1 MAEGGGTDLSAGA
14 DASMQ
19 ATLADIAS
27 VSHQQS
33 AAENF
38 PVALRIIPSRQRGHL
53 MRLYAFA
60 RFVDDVGDEAEGNRL
75 ELLDLIDQDVH
86 KLRTGR
92 PELPPVAGLAP
103 VMADCDLTIEPLLN
117 LIEANRIDQRVQ
129 RYASFDELLGYCRLS
144 AAPIGR
150 MVLQL
155 AGVAG
160 EDLIAKSD
168 SICAGLQVLEHC
180 QDVAEDAR
188 AGRVYLPSVDLQSA
202 GVADADLL
210 AASTSPQLR
219 TVVALQ
225 VDRARGLLQL
235 GRPLI
240 GRLRGWS
247 RFAVTGYLAG
257 GLATADALQ
266 SAGYNVLAGQIRPS
280 KVRTMTHATR
290 LMVGR

>member
-1 MAEGGGTDLSAGA
+1 
-14 DASMQ
+14 
-19 ATLADIAS
+19 
-27 VSHQQS
+27 
-33 AAENF
+33 
-38 PVALRIIPSRQRGHL
+38 
-53 MRLYAFA
+53 
-60 RFVDDVGDEAEGNRL
+60 
-75 ELLDLIDQDVH
+75 
-86 KLRTGR
+86 
-92 PELPPVAGLAP
+92 
-103 VMADCDLTIEPLLN
+103 
-117 LIEANRIDQRVQ
+117 
-129 RYASFDELLGYCRLS
+129 
-144 AAPIGR
+144 
-150 MVLQL
+150 
-155 AGVAG
+155 
-160 EDLIAKSD
+160 
-168 SICAGLQVLEHC
+168 
-180 QDVAEDAR
+180 
-188 AGRVYLPSVDLQSA
+188 VYLPSVDLQSA

>member
-1 MAEGGGTDLSAGA
+1 
-14 DASMQ
+14 
-19 ATLADIAS
+19 
-27 VSHQQS
+27 
-33 AAENF
+33 
-38 PVALRIIPSRQRGHL
+38 

-240 GRLRGWS
+240 GRLGGWS
-247 RFAVTGYLAG
+247 RLAVTGYLAG